1 MAFPFTQAEITT
13 QLTQWKAAL
22 VAISE
27 GQSSSVTQGGDTYMV
42 TRAELDK
49 VNDQILFW
57 TRQQAELDRYNNR
70 TSCGRQKN
78 PLGISVGR
86 FN

>member
-1 MAFPFTQAEITT
+1 MALFTQAEITT

-42 TRAELDK
+42 ERADLDK
-49 VNDQILFW
+49 VTEQLIFW
-57 TRQQAELDRYNNR
+57 GRQQAELDRANNCTTDGR
-70 TSCGRQKN
+70 TKN
-78 PLGISVGR
+78 PLGLHVAR

>member
-1 MAFPFTQAEITT
+1 MALFTQAEITT

-42 TRAELDK
+42 TRADLDQVTK
-49 VNDQILFW
+49 QLLFW
-57 TRQQAELDRYNNR
+57 GRQSNNT

-78 PLGISVGR
+78 PLGISVAR

>member
-1 MAFPFTQAEITT
+1 MALFTQAEITT

-42 TRAELDK
+42 TRADLEQVTKQL
-49 VNDQILFW
+49 LFW
-57 TRQQAELDRYNNR
+57 GRQQAELDRQNNT
-70 TSCGRQKN
+70 TSDGRQKN
-78 PLGISVGR
+78 PLGISVAR